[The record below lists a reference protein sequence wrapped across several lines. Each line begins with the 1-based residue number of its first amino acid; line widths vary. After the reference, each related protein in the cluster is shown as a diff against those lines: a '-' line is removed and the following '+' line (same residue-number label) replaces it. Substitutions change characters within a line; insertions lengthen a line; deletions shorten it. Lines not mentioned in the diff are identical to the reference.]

1 MGRVSESP
9 IPNHH
14 LDMLAAMDMGD
25 PFEELRLPPTMP
37 LTPRSRGRGL
47 PVPPVLPL
55 IAVLSVLAG
64 LAMGYGL
71 APKPGPNEPSSHPSE
86 TSPVAI
92 SFTTPSADSDL
103 VPTARPAATPEIPP
117 PGGLSLAQALDAL
130 NVSFGSPV
138 AVISARVGHFPPVS
152 AGWVWLIVLPYSTV
166 VCQAPADPPM
176 FCRWTTTTELVV
188 LDYKTGEFLEDR
200 IPSA

>member
-1 MGRVSESP
+1 
-9 IPNHH
+9 
-14 LDMLAAMDMGD
+14 MGD

-55 IAVLSVLAG
+55 IAVLSILAG

-71 APKPGPNEPSSHPSE
+71 AQKPGPSAPPIHPPE
-86 TSPVAI
+86 TSPIAD
-92 SFTTPSADSDL
+92 SSATPSADSAI
-103 VPTARPAATPEIPP
+103 VPTVRPAATPEIPP

-138 AVISARVGHFPPVS
+138 AVISARVGHYPPVS
-152 AGWVWLIVLPYSTV
+152 AGWVWLIVLPYSSV
-166 VCQAPADPPM
+166 VCLARADPPM
-176 FCRWTTTTELVV
+176 FCRWITTTELVV
-188 LDYKTGEFLEDR
+188 LDYSTGEFLEDR
-200 IPSA
+200 IPSG